1 MEKIVLVVHVLTA
14 LAIIALILLQQG
26 KGAEAGASF
35 GAGASQTVFGSQGGS
50 NFFTR
55 ATALLATV
63 FFVTSFGLAVIAKQQ
78 ASAGL
83 TEGIPQIQN
92 DSGIPAALEAQP
104 SDIPAGD
111 VPGGSGSD
119 IPETSPEGGQ

>member
-1 MEKIVLVVHVLTA
+1 MTLESALSFFIAILIFGVTPGPGVFAILARALVS
-14 LAIIALILLQQG
+14 
-26 KGAEAGASF
+26 GAKSC
-35 GAGASQTVFGSQGGS
+35 T
-50 NFFTR
+50 
-55 ATALLATV
+55 LLALGMTI
-63 FFVTSFGLAVIAKQQ
+63 SDILYLIAACFGLAVIAKQQ

-92 DSGIPAALEAQP
+92 DSGIPAAIEAQP

-111 VPGGSGSD
+111 VPSGSGSD